1 MPNNFAGSLSSR
13 LFDMAARII
22 GAVYSGLSVKDE
34 LFLSLKVYI
43 SLSTTS
49 LCSPNGLLNKSDDS
63 KIGVI
68 ISLNPKE
75 FAETFIFF

>member
-1 MPNNFAGSLSSR
+1 
-13 LFDMAARII
+13 MAARII

-49 LCSPNGLLNKSDDS
+49 LFSPNGLLNKSDDS
-63 KIGVI
+63 KIGEI

-75 FAETFIFF
+75 IAESFINFSIILN